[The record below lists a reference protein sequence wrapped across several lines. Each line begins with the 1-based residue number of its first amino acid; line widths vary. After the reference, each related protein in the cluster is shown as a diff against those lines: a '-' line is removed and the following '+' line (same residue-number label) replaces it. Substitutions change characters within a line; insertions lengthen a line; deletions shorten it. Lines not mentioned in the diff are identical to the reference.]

1 MATTKKV
8 AKKAPK
14 DPVIDQTGPEAPVRT
29 RQPSVLARQAGL
41 AYLGLVC
48 DVVTRATKVPGALP
62 RTREDA
68 ARTARTGVDTAA
80 TTFRAGFD
88 ARIKDGRLA
97 TQHLL
102 ERPEVKRVTTTFEP
116 VVKQAKNTR
125 TQVRAAVTSVTRT
138 ATKANEAATEQA
150 GTARTH
156 VKGAVTSTGKS
167 LSTFVESGR
176 KGLDTAV
183 ESSRKQAG
191 DTVSQVR
198 GAVTSVTN
206 IGDAALTAG
215 RAQAGNAR
223 TQVKAAVTSTRKTVD
238 ATIDATRTLAG

>member
-1 MATTKKV
+1 MATTKKSV
-8 AKKAPK
+8 KKAPK

-29 RQPSVLARQAGL
+29 RQPRVLAQQAGL
-41 AYLGLVC
+41 AYVGVIS
-48 DVVTRATKVPGALP
+48 DVVTRAAKVPTALP

-68 ARTARTGVDTAA
+68 AKTARTGLDTASNV
-80 TTFRAGFD
+80 FRANFD

-116 VVKQAKNTR
+116 VVEQAKNTR
-125 TQVRAAVTSVTRT
+125 SQVRAAVTSVTRT

-150 GTARTH
+150 GNARSQ
-156 VKGAVTSTGKS
+156 VKAAVTSTGKS
-167 LSTFVESGR
+167 LNTFVDSGR
-176 KGLDTAV
+176 KGIDTAV

-198 GAVTSVTN
+198 GALTSVTT
-206 IGDAALTAG
+206 IGDAAVTAG
-215 RAQAGNAR
+215 RKQADNAR
-223 TQVKAAVTSTRKTVD
+223 SQVKAAVTSTRKTVG
-238 ATIDATRTLAG
+238 AAVDATRTLAG